1 MRPTREISRV
11 EGFSDAVFGFA
22 ITLLVVSLE
31 VPATFDDLIAAFR
44 GLPVFAITFAMLLL
58 VWHEH
63 HTYFTKYALHDG
75 VTIWLN
81 GALLFVVMVYI
92 YPLKFL
98 FGFLAGPEGLQAGL
112 RNQRMVREGQMDD
125 LMVVY
130 GIGFCLLFLLLA
142 AMYWRSTRAGA
153 RAGLDPAE
161 TLEARYGIGHCLVY
175 VLVGTLSILLSVG
188 LKDRGPELGGFA
200 YALIG
205 PLQGIYHARIAR
217 HAPAVR
223 ANPEERTDLAERT
236 DLREQAYP
244 EERTDTGE

>member
-1 MRPTREISRV
+1 MRPIREVSRV

-98 FGFLAGPEGLQAGL
+98 FGFLAGPGGLAAGL
-112 RNQRMVREGQMDD
+112 ENQRMVRNGQMDD

-130 GIGFCLLFLLLA
+130 GTGFCLLFLLLA
-142 AMYWRSTRAGA
+142 AMYWRSARAGA
-153 RAGLDPAE
+153 RAGLDAS
-161 TLEARYGIGHCLVY
+161 TALEARYGIGHCLVY
-175 VLVGTLSILLSVG
+175 VVVGLLSMTLSVIIPDS
-188 LKDRGPELGGFA
+188 GPAFGGFA
-200 YALIG
+200 YAAIG
-205 PLQGIYHARIAR
+205 PLQGVYHTWVARRAR
-217 HAPAVR
+217 DVHPAEP
-223 ANPEERTDLAERT
+223 ADSDGN
-236 DLREQAYP
+236 
-244 EERTDTGE
+244 